1 MKLAH
6 LHLKDPFGNLST
18 LICRLED
25 GSIQYRL
32 WTGIQSSGMGES
44 LSNLQANLPVE
55 KANKNETKEEFVK
68 RLINIIN
75 TKSVRTVINQV
86 EEVSF

>member
-6 LHLKDPFGNLST
+6 LHLKNPFGNLST

-25 GSIQYRL
+25 GSIRYTL
-32 WTGIQSSGMGES
+32 YSGIQSSGTPES
-44 LSNLQANLPVE
+44 LSNLQANLPIE
-55 KANKNETKEEFVK
+55 KANKKETKEEFVK

-75 TKSVRTVINQV
+75 EKSVRTVINQV